1 MSGLSLESTDSEA
14 SNSSCPGTEARFGS
28 ESVAPDSPTPYTD
41 AIKSPSH
48 SHIKRPMNAFMVFS
62 HHERKKV
69 ISEKP
74 DIQNT
79 QISKELGKRWRS
91 LSESEREPFIQEAE
105 KLRRYHEKQYPDYK
119 YKPIKRKVRA
129 KYHCA
134 EENQTRKPVVGM
146 SGIFSNIKITHGGPL
161 KTLDP
166 NRSTTITLDKSSKL
180 SLMNYNRKSF
190 QPLAPP
196 ASEAGVMELSP
207 PAKVPYSPGSV
218 NYPTTPDPQTQ
229 PFYVD
234 SRLGGGKVELQ
245 YRLQSPLSPATRS
258 CPVTPLSRPVQ
269 HIKTLQ
275 TKPPSPMFQKQEPF
289 SWDLDSAS
297 LPDLTSFIDNYILPS
312 DNSDISLDVGD
323 LRLDLSETEQVWN
336 NSVNTQSSLDDIMVE
351 NVDWIDNQLM
361 KFVN

>member
-1 MSGLSLESTDSEA
+1 
-14 SNSSCPGTEARFGS
+14 
-28 ESVAPDSPTPYTD
+28 
-41 AIKSPSH
+41 
-48 SHIKRPMNAFMVFS
+48 MNAFMVFS

-69 ISEKP
+69 ICENP

-91 LSESEREPFIQEAE
+91 LSESAREPFIQEAE

-129 KYHCA
+129 KYHSA
-134 EENQTRKPVVGM
+134 EENQIRKPVVGM

-166 NRSTTITLDKSSKL
+166 NRSTTITLDGGSKL
-180 SLMNYNRKSF
+180 TLMNYNKKSF
-190 QPLAPP
+190 QPLLAPP
-196 ASEAGVMELSP
+196 SSSGSVSDLSP

-218 NYPTTPDPQTQ
+218 NYPTTPDPHTN

-234 SRLGGGKVELQ
+234 TRLEGTKLGLH
-245 YRLQSPLSPATRS
+245 YSPSPCPLSPATRS
-258 CPVTPLSRPVQ
+258 CPVTPLSRPL
-269 HIKTLQ
+269 HNMKTYQ

-312 DNSDISLDVGD
+312 DNNDISLDVGD
-323 LRLDLSETEQVWN
+323 LRLDLTEAEPAWSNQQ
-336 NSVNTQSSLDDIMVE
+336 NTESNLDDIMVE

>member
-1 MSGLSLESTDSEA
+1 
-14 SNSSCPGTEARFGS
+14 
-28 ESVAPDSPTPYTD
+28 
-41 AIKSPSH
+41 
-48 SHIKRPMNAFMVFS
+48 MNAFMVFS

-69 ISEKP
+69 ICEKP
-74 DIQNT
+74 EIQNT

-119 YKPIKRKVRA
+119 YKPTKRKGRA
-129 KYHCA
+129 KYHSA
-134 EENQTRKPVVGM
+134 EENQSRKPVVGM

-166 NRSTTITLDKSSKL
+166 NRSTTITLDKTSKL
-180 SLMNYNRKSF
+180 TLMNYNKKSF

-196 ASEAGVMELSP
+196 PCVSHLSP
-207 PAKVPYSPGSV
+207 PAKVPYSPGSL
-218 NYPTTPDPQTQ
+218 NCPSTPDQSQ

-234 SRLGGGKVELQ
+234 SRLEGRALH
-245 YRLQSPLSPATRS
+245 LSPATRS

-269 HIKTLQ
+269 NVKTYQ
-275 TKPPSPMFQKQEPF
+275 AKPPSPMFQKQEPF

-323 LRLDLSETEQVWN
+323 LRLDLTEAEPGWSN
-336 NSVNTQSSLDDIMVE
+336 NSGNTQSSLDDIMVE

-361 KFVN
+361 KFVNWTLQS

>member
-1 MSGLSLESTDSEA
+1 
-14 SNSSCPGTEARFGS
+14 
-28 ESVAPDSPTPYTD
+28 
-41 AIKSPSH
+41 
-48 SHIKRPMNAFMVFS
+48 MVFS

-69 ISEKP
+69 ICENP

-129 KYHCA
+129 KYHSA
-134 EENQTRKPVVGM
+134 EENQVRKPVVGM

-166 NRSTTITLDKSSKL
+166 NRSTTITLDKSSKQTL
-180 SLMNYNRKSF
+180 LNYNRKSF

-196 ASEAGVMELSP
+196 SSGSVSDLSP
-207 PAKVPYSPGSV
+207 PAKVPYSPGSAH
-218 NYPTTPDPQTQ
+218 YPTTPDPHTQ
-229 PFYVD
+229 PFYPD
-234 SRLGGGKVELQ
+234 SRLEGIKL
-245 YRLQSPLSPATRS
+245 SPATPATRS
-258 CPVTPLSRPVQ
+258 CPVTPLSRPLTGM
-269 HIKTLQ
+269 KTSHQ
-275 TKPPSPMFQKQEPF
+275 TKPASPMFQKAEPPA
-289 SWDLDSAS
+289 WDLDSAS

-312 DNSDISLDVGD
+312 DHTDISLDVGD
-323 LRLDLSETEQVWN
+323 LRLDLTETEPAWSNQH
-336 NSVNTQSSLDDIMVE
+336 NTESNLDDIMVE

>member
-1 MSGLSLESTDSEA
+1 
-14 SNSSCPGTEARFGS
+14 
-28 ESVAPDSPTPYTD
+28 
-41 AIKSPSH
+41 
-48 SHIKRPMNAFMVFS
+48 MVFS

-69 ISEKP
+69 ICENP

-129 KYHCA
+129 KYHSA
-134 EENQTRKPVVGM
+134 EENQIRKPVVGM

-161 KTLDP
+161 KSLDP
-166 NRSTTITLDKSSKL
+166 NRSTTITLDKSSKQTL
-180 SLMNYNRKSF
+180 LNYNRKSF

-196 ASEAGVMELSP
+196 PSSASDLSP
-207 PAKVPYSPGSV
+207 PAKVPYSPGSAH
-218 NYPTTPDPQTQ
+218 YPTTPDPQTQ

-234 SRLGGGKVELQ
+234 SRLEGTKLELT
-245 YRLQSPLSPATRS
+245 YSSSPSPLSPAATRS
-258 CPVTPLSRPVQ
+258 CPVTPLSRPL
-269 HIKTLQ
+269 HSMKTSHQ
-275 TKPPSPMFQKQEPF
+275 TKPASPMFQKQEPF

-312 DNSDISLDVGD
+312 DHTDISLDVGD
-323 LRLDLSETEQVWN
+323 LRLDLTETEPAWSNQQ
-336 NSVNTQSSLDDIMVE
+336 NTESNLDDIMVE